1 MRKIKSG
8 ENRFGRLM
16 TDTSDAN
23 KERNR
28 EIARNEEAKQVT
40 GSIRVST
47 WAVAV
52 VVIGGGILFTLGWLA
67 LRS

>member
-1 MRKIKSG
+1 
-8 ENRFGRLM
+8 M

-28 EIARNEEAKQVT
+28 AIARNEEAKQVT

-47 WAVAV
+47 GAV
-52 VVIGGGILFTLGWLA
+52 VVAVIIGGILFTLGWLG
-67 LRS
+67 LR

>member
-1 MRKIKSG
+1 
-8 ENRFGRLM
+8 M
-16 TDTSDAN
+16 TMVDTSDAN

-28 EIARNEEAKQVT
+28 KIARNEEAKQVT

-52 VVIGGGILFTLGWLA
+52 VVIVGGILFTLGWLA
-67 LRS
+67 VR

>member
-1 MRKIKSG
+1 
-8 ENRFGRLM
+8 M

-40 GSIRVST
+40 GSIRVSAG
-47 WAVAV
+47 AVAV
-52 VVIGGGILFTLGWLA
+52 VVIIGGILFTLGWLA
-67 LRS
+67 LR

>member
-1 MRKIKSG
+1 
-8 ENRFGRLM
+8 M
-16 TDTSDAN
+16 TDSSDAN

-28 EIARNEEAKQVT
+28 AIAQNEEAKQVT

-52 VVIGGGILFTLGWLA
+52 VVIIGGILFTLGWLA
-67 LRS
+67 LK

>member
-1 MRKIKSG
+1 
-8 ENRFGRLM
+8 M

-28 EIARNEEAKQVT
+28 EIARNEEAKQFT

-52 VVIGGGILFTLGWLA
+52 VVIIGGILFTLGWLA
-67 LRS
+67 LK

>member
-1 MRKIKSG
+1 
-8 ENRFGRLM
+8 M

-28 EIARNEEAKQVT
+28 EIARNEEVKQVT

-47 WAVAV
+47 TAVAV
-52 VVIGGGILFTLGWLA
+52 VVIIGGILFTLGWLS
-67 LRS
+67 LR

>member
-1 MRKIKSG
+1 
-8 ENRFGRLM
+8 M
-16 TDTSDAN
+16 TDSSEAN

-40 GSIRVST
+40 GSIRLSS

-52 VVIGGGILFTLGWLA
+52 VVIVGGILFTLGWLG
-67 LRS
+67 LR

>member
-1 MRKIKSG
+1 
-8 ENRFGRLM
+8 M
-16 TDTSDAN
+16 TDSSEAN

-47 WAVAV
+47 WAVAM
-52 VVIGGGILFTLGWLA
+52 VVIIGGILFTLGWLS
-67 LRS
+67 LR

>member
-1 MRKIKSG
+1 
-8 ENRFGRLM
+8 M
-16 TDTSDAN
+16 TDTSEAN

-47 WAVAV
+47 WAIAV
-52 VVIGGGILFTLGWLA
+52 VVIIGGILFTLGWLS
-67 LRS
+67 LK

>member
-1 MRKIKSG
+1 
-8 ENRFGRLM
+8 M
-16 TDTSDAN
+16 TDTSEAN
-23 KERNR
+23 KERDR

-52 VVIGGGILFTLGWLA
+52 VIIIGGILFTLGWAA
-67 LRS
+67 LR

>member
-1 MRKIKSG
+1 
-8 ENRFGRLM
+8 M

-47 WAVAV
+47 WAGRSRWSSSSA
-52 VVIGGGILFTLGWLA
+52 GSC
-67 LRS
+67 LRSAGWR

>member
-1 MRKIKSG
+1 
-8 ENRFGRLM
+8 M

-28 EIARNEEAKQVT
+28 EIARNEAAKQVT

-47 WAVAV
+47 WALAVAV
-52 VVIGGGILFTLGWLA
+52 IIGAILFTLGWAA
-67 LRS
+67 LR